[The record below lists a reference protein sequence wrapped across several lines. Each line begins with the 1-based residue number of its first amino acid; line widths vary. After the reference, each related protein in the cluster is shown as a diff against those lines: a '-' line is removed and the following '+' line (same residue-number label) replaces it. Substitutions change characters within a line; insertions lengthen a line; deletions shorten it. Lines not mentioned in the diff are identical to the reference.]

1 MFTLEQVV
9 PYGRSFEE
17 YLRMFDLNDVDLTR
31 KIIGCGDGPA
41 AFNAEATRRG
51 ACVVSCDPVYRFQ
64 VDQIRRRID
73 EACDQVILQTVLHAD
88 EFIWDPPVRNADE
101 LRKVRMTAMNLFL
114 DDFEQGLREG
124 RYVDAELP
132 LLPYA
137 DGEFELGLCS
147 HLLFLYSEQL
157 GEEFH
162 RNAIRELCRV
172 AREVRIFPT
181 TGLDSRESPHLEIC
195 IEDLKSTGLEA
206 TVQQVPYEFHR
217 GANRILRIRR

>member
-162 RNAIRELCRV
+162 RKAIRELCRV

-181 TGLDSRESPHLEIC
+181 TGLDSL
-195 IEDLKSTGLEA
+195 
-206 TVQQVPYEFHR
+206 
-217 GANRILRIRR
+217 ILGSFVLDKRQWTF